1 MSWFTRK
8 TAPKPSHVEIEMK
21 ELPPRQSVVETPR
34 GRSGSFSGQ
43 LVAHSGWAH
52 TGTTDY
58 YFSATHNTMDV
69 QHIQSHA
76 PGSGSQMMQAVEARA
91 RQVGATEMVTA
102 TSRPGFFKKMGFD
115 YTEQQKRTNA
125 LKEERDPG
133 LVARD
138 ESNKGEQGGG
148 GYGMFKT
155 L

>member
-8 TAPKPSHVEIEMK
+8 TAPKPEPVEIEMQ
-21 ELPPRQSVVETPR
+21 ELPPRRSMVETPR
-34 GRSGSFSGQ
+34 TRSGSFSGQ
-43 LVAHSGWAH
+43 LVTHSGWTH

-58 YFSATHNTMDV
+58 AFSATHREMHV

-91 RQVGATEMVTA
+91 REVGATTLVTA
-102 TSRPGFFKKMGFD
+102 TSRPGFFRKMGFD

-138 ESNKGEQGGG
+138 ENNKGEQGGG
-148 GYGMFKT
+148 GYGMFKP